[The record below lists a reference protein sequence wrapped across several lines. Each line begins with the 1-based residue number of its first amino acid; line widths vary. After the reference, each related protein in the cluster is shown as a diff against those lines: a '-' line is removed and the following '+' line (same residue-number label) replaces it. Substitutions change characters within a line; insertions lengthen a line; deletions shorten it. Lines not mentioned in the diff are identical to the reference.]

1 MQENFTLIQF
11 IFMEV
16 IKDLYNNPDI
26 LMLPVTDIIHVRT
39 EIERHRRFLEV
50 IENDRRRL
58 HRKYIL
64 QKMKNSNNNNKV
76 WKNQNT
82 DRK

>member
-11 IFMEV
+11 IYMYV

-64 QKMKNSNNNNKV
+64 QKMKNSNNNKV

>member
-1 MQENFTLIQF
+1 MQKYFTLIYC
-11 IFMEV
+11 ISMEV

-26 LMLPVTDIIHVRT
+26 LMLPVTDIIHVRG
-39 EIERHRRFLEV
+39 EIEKHRRFLEV

-64 QKMKNSNNNNKV
+64 QKEKQRKINNKA
-76 WKNQNT
+76 
-82 DRK
+82 